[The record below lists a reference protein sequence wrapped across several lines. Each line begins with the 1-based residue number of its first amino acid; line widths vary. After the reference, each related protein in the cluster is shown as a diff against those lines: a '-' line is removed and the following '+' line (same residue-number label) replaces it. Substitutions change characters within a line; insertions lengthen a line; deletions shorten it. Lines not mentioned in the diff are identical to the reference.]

1 MPRRALCESLG
12 SPERLISHGLAE
24 AAKAAPSPAVAAKA
38 AIATRSVPAASSPAT
53 VAIAAIASPAV
64 LAPTAEQAAGLAEFS
79 QAYVR
84 RSNASREQ
92 RSRYGSY
99 LADSRA
105 VAGFRPETKGMLY
118 PIVGARAQ
126 GSEMFDVDG
135 NRDRKST
142 RLNSSH

>member
-12 SPERLISHGLAE
+12 SPERLIAHVLAE

-92 RSRYGSY
+92 RRRYGSY

-105 VAGFRPETKGMLY
+105 VAEIG
-118 PIVGARAQ
+118 RASCRERVCHY
-126 GSEMFDVDG
+126 GSISVVAISLKKKTTEQMVQ
-135 NRDRKST
+135 
-142 RLNSSH
+142 